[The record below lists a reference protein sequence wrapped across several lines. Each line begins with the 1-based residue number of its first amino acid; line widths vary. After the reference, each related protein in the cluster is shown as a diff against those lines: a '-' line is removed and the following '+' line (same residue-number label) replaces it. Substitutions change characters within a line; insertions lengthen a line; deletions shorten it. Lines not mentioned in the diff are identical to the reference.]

1 MLANNFLAQGNL
13 RMLWDVIMENEDVQK
28 NKQEAAKLFNQTTP
42 SFCTEN
48 EEAKKSRNLI
58 DLNKVFLSYMTRKLN
73 NAPSTL
79 SSTEKKELV
88 THEQIQE
95 DKQNLFQ
102 KDLEMKQKEFE
113 NSMKQPVP
121 DVPIFKDNV
130 EEQPISEMDAIIKKT
145 LAERNFE
152 MEQIHKSQMP
162 LSQPTQNNKEGATNI
177 LSKLK
182 PSKMNELA
190 DIKSRIDN
198 IEKIL
203 LEIRYELQKK

>member
-1 MLANNFLAQGNL
+1 
-13 RMLWDVIMENEDVQK
+13 
-28 NKQEAAKLFNQTTP
+28 
-42 SFCTEN
+42 
-48 EEAKKSRNLI
+48 
-58 DLNKVFLSYMTRKLN
+58 
-73 NAPSTL
+73 
-79 SSTEKKELV
+79 
-88 THEQIQE
+88 
-95 DKQNLFQ
+95 
-102 KDLEMKQKEFE
+102 MKQKEFQ

-162 LSQPTQNNKEGATNI
+162 LSQPTQNNKEGASNI